1 MSERRLDKSSTL
13 IEVKDVL
20 RYCRVMQASD
30 ILSIGELARRAGTS
44 VSAIRFYEQHG
55 LIAALRSAGN
65 QRRFL
70 RADIRRVA
78 FILIAQGLGL
88 SLAEIRAELE
98 NLPGNRTPNGQD
110 WNRIAQ
116 HLRDRI
122 DQQIATLQRVRER
135 LGDCIGCGCLS
146 LQRCALYNARDKA
159 AQRGAG
165 PRYLMGDRP
174 LDLPD

>member
-1 MSERRLDKSSTL
+1 MHARDL
-13 IEVKDVL
+13 
-20 RYCRVMQASD
+20 
-30 ILSIGELARRAGTS
+30 LSIGELARRAGTS

-55 LIAALRSAGN
+55 LLAALRSAGN

-88 SLAEIRAELE
+88 TLTEIRAELDG
-98 NLPGNRTPNGQD
+98 LPGNRTPNGED
-110 WNRIAQ
+110 WDRIAR

-122 DQQIATLQRVRER
+122 DAQIETLQRTRER

-165 PRYLMGDRP
+165 PRYLLGDRP
-174 LDLPD
+174 GDIADAPE